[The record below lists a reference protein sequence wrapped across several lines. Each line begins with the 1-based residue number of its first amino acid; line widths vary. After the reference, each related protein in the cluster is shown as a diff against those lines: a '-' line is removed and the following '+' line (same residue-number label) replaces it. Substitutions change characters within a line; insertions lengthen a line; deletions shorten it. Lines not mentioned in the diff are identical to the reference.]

1 MTSDPKRLALDVTE
15 SFKSLLDREVQDAIG
30 ENQFQALQGMVREA
44 IAEHSDAI
52 VGRLKQELKQIRSEM
67 VERRPLEL

>member
-1 MTSDPKRLALDVTE
+1 MASDPKILASEVIE
-15 SFKSLLDREVQDAIG
+15 SFKSLLDKETRNAVG
-30 ENQFQALQGMVREA
+30 EPQFHALQGMVREA

-52 VGRLKQELKQIRSEM
+52 VDRLEQELKTIRSEM

>member
-1 MTSDPKRLALDVTE
+1 MDSDPKLLASNVIE
-15 SFKSLLDREVQDAIG
+15 SFKSLLDTEARDAVG
-30 ENQFQALQGMVREA
+30 EHQFHALQGMVREA

-52 VGRLKQELKQIRSEM
+52 VDRLEQDLKTIRSEM

>member
-1 MTSDPKRLALDVTE
+1 
-15 SFKSLLDREVQDAIG
+15 
-30 ENQFQALQGMVREA
+30 MVREV

-52 VGRLKQELKQIRSEM
+52 VDRLEQVLKTIRSEM

>member
-1 MTSDPKRLALDVTE
+1 MASDPKLLASEVIE
-15 SFKSLLDREVQDAIG
+15 SFKSLLDNEARDAVG
-30 ENQFQALQGMVREA
+30 EHRFHALQGMVREA

-52 VGRLKQELKQIRSEM
+52 VDRLEQDLKTIRSEM

>member
-1 MTSDPKRLALDVTE
+1 
-15 SFKSLLDREVQDAIG
+15 
-30 ENQFQALQGMVREA
+30 MVREA

-52 VGRLKQELKQIRSEM
+52 VERLEQDLKQIRSEM

>member
-1 MTSDPKRLALDVTE
+1 MASDPKLLASEVIE
-15 SFKSLLDREVQDAIG
+15 SFKSLLDNETRNAVG
-30 ENQFQALQGMVREA
+30 EHQFHALQGMVREA

-52 VGRLKQELKQIRSEM
+52 VDRLEQELKTIRSEM

>member
-1 MTSDPKRLALDVTE
+1 MESDPKILASEVIE
-15 SFKSLLDREVQDAIG
+15 SFKSLLDNEARDALG
-30 ENQFQALQGMVREA
+30 ERQFRALEGMVREA

-52 VGRLKQELKQIRSEM
+52 VDRLEQDLKTIRSEM

>member
-1 MTSDPKRLALDVTE
+1 MASDPKLLANEVIE
-15 SFKSLLDREVQDAIG
+15 SFKSLLDNELRDAIG
-30 ENQFQALQGMVREA
+30 EHQFHALRGMVREA

-52 VGRLKQELKQIRSEM
+52 VNRLEQELKTIRSEM

>member
-1 MTSDPKRLALDVTE
+1 MASDPKLLAGEVVE
-15 SFKSLLDREVQDAIG
+15 SFKSLLDTEVRDAIG
-30 ENQFQALQGMVREA
+30 EHQFHALEGMVRDA

-52 VGRLKQELKQIRSEM
+52 VDRLEQDLKTIRSEM

>member
-1 MTSDPKRLALDVTE
+1 MTSNPKRLALDVTE

-52 VGRLKQELKQIRSEM
+52 VGRLEQELKQIRSEM

>member
-1 MTSDPKRLALDVTE
+1 MTSDPKRIALDVTE
-15 SFKSLLDREVQDAIG
+15 SFKSLLGSEAQDAIG
-30 ENQFQALQGMVREA
+30 EHQFEALQGMVREA

-52 VGRLKQELKQIRSEM
+52 VERLEQDLKQIRSEM

>member
-1 MTSDPKRLALDVTE
+1 MASDPKLLASEVIE
-15 SFKSLLDREVQDAIG
+15 SFKSLLDSEVRDAVG
-30 ENQFQALQGMVREA
+30 EHQFHALQGMVREA

-52 VGRLKQELKQIRSEM
+52 VDRLEQELKTIRSEM